1 MELPIFQD
9 NLKSSGGWAERVSQ
23 ARAAWDRW
31 LELPEGLALRDQR
44 VQRLE
49 LRAIGGGG
57 VPPSTEDL
65 WKDERSSLLLE
76 DRFREATTRIRE
88 WAREPG
94 VVFGSGQL
102 LEVYRLVDG
111 RPTDLPLWRTE
122 LPPLLSPLHDPVPA
136 VLLPRMVDLAFD
148 WFATE
153 GFEEMHPLE
162 QATVVFLRLLDL
174 HPFESP
180 IRTKQTALLAA
191 GFYTQR
197 AGLPPLII
205 DPGDPEVTTQFDQAL
220 EAAFRML
227 TQPLIELF
235 TDVTLRTIKQVG
247 DPEVV

>member
-9 NLKSSGGWAERVSQ
+9 NLKSSGGWAERV
-23 ARAAWDRW
+23 ARGRARWDRW
-31 LELPEGLALRDQR
+31 LEIPGGLALRDQC
-44 VQRLE
+44 VQGLE
-49 LRAIGGGG
+49 LRVIGWGSA
-57 VPPSTEDL
+57 PPSAEDL
-65 WKDERSSLLLE
+65 PEDEKSSLLHQ
-76 DRFREATTRIRE
+76 DRLREATARIRA

-102 LEVYRLVDG
+102 LEVYRQVDG
-111 RPTDLPLWRTE
+111 RLTDHPLWRTE

-174 HPFESP
+174 HPFDSP
-180 IRTKQTALLAA
+180 VQTKRTALLAA

-197 AGLPPLII
+197 AGLPPLIV
-205 DPGDPEVTTQFDQAL
+205 DPGDPEVTAQFDQAL

-235 TDVTLRTIKQVG
+235 TDVTLRTMEEVG

>member
-9 NLKSSGGWAERVSQ
+9 NLKSSGGWAERV
-23 ARAAWDRW
+23 ARGRAEWDRW
-31 LELPEGLALRDQR
+31 LELPGGLASRDQR
-44 VQRLE
+44 VEPLE
-49 LRAIGGGG
+49 LRAIIHGWGDRREQET
-57 VPPSTEDL
+57 VSPIDH
-65 WKDERSSLLLE
+65 DCLLM
-76 DRFREATTRIRE
+76 ATARIRQ

-94 VVFGSGQL
+94 AGFGSAQL
-102 LEVYRLVDG
+102 LDIYRQVDG
-111 RPTDLPLWRTE
+111 RETDLPPWRTE
-122 LPPLLSPLHDPVPA
+122 QPPLLSPLHDPVPA

-148 WFATE
+148 WFTSE

-180 IRTKQTALLAA
+180 ARTKWTALLAA

-197 AGLPPLII
+197 AGLPPLIV
-205 DPGDPEVTTQFDQAL
+205 DPGAPDASARFDQAL

-235 TDVTLRTIKQVG
+235 AEATLWTMEEVG
-247 DPEVV
+247 APEAV